1 MKRRIY
7 KEAVQLSAR
16 TGLPVQRYKNMKIK
30 CIALDLDRTTLDS
43 QGHLS
48 EENRAAVESAAAA
61 GVHVVVASGRSLDSL
76 PAEITDITG
85 VRYAI
90 TSNGAAVYDLR
101 ERKCLRQFKMTPES
115 VEDILWHTE
124 MERIKA
130 TYGEAAEMS
139 EIEVPETEIYETE
152 ISYEAFIDGRAFA
165 ESRYVADPVR
175 FGAMPQAISY
185 IQGTRAPVEDMRT
198 FIRAHRSELDC
209 IDLVVKSEDMKR
221 RLWKNLREN
230 VRDVYIT
237 SSVRQLLEISHRDAG
252 KESGAKF
259 LLEYLG
265 LIREELAAFG
275 DGDND
280 SGLLKFAG
288 IGFAVANASPECRDA
303 ADEIVASN
311 DENGVAQG
319 IQKILAMERIL

>member
-1 MKRRIY
+1 
-7 KEAVQLSAR
+7 
-16 TGLPVQRYKNMKIK
+16 MKIK

-48 EENRAAVESAAAA
+48 EENRTAIESAVAD
-61 GVHVVVASGRSLDSL
+61 GIHVVVASGRSLDSL
-76 PAEITDITG
+76 PAEITDIKG
-85 VRYAI
+85 IRYAI
-90 TSNGAAVYDLR
+90 TSNGAAVYDLS
-101 ERKCLRQFKMTPES
+101 ERKCLRQFKMTPAS
-115 VEDILWHTE
+115 VEDILRH
-124 MERIKA
+124 MEPERMKDA
-130 TYGEAAEMS
+130 YGEAAGMSEVEMS
-139 EIEVPETEIYETE
+139 EIE
-152 ISYEAFIDGRAFA
+152 ISYEAFIDGKAFA

-198 FIRAHRSELDC
+198 FICEHKSELDC
-209 IDLVVKSEDMKR
+209 IDLVVKNEDMKR
-221 RLWKNLREN
+221 KLWKNLQES

-265 LIREELAAFG
+265 LAREELAAFG

-280 SGLLKFAG
+280 SGLLQYAG

-311 DENGVAQG
+311 DDNGVAQG
-319 IQKILAMERIL
+319 INKILRKSGSGSL

>member
-1 MKRRIY
+1 
-7 KEAVQLSAR
+7 
-16 TGLPVQRYKNMKIK
+16 MKIK

-48 EENRAAVESAAAA
+48 EENRTAIESAVAD

-76 PAEITDITG
+76 PAEITDIKG
-85 VRYAI
+85 IRVAI
-90 TSNGAAVYDLR
+90 TSNGAAVYDLS
-101 ERKCLRQFKMTPES
+101 ERKCLRQFKMTPAS
-115 VEDILWHTE
+115 VEDILRHTE
-124 MERIKA
+124 PERLKVA
-130 TYGEAAEMS
+130 YGEAAGMSEVEMS
-139 EIEVPETEIYETE
+139 EIE

-165 ESRYVADPVR
+165 ESRYVSDPVR

-198 FIRAHRSELDC
+198 FICEHKSELDC
-209 IDLVVKSEDMKR
+209 IDLVVKNEDMKR
-221 RLWKNLREN
+221 KLWKNLREN

-265 LIREELAAFG
+265 LAREELAAFG

-280 SGLLKFAG
+280 SGLLQYAG
-288 IGFAVANASPECRDA
+288 IGFAVANASLECRDA

-319 IQKILAMERIL
+319 INKILRKSGSGS

>member
-1 MKRRIY
+1 M
-7 KEAVQLSAR
+7 EV
-16 TGLPVQRYKNMKIK
+16 K

-48 EENRAAVESAAAA
+48 EENRTVIESAVAA

-76 PAEITDITG
+76 PEEITDIAG

-90 TSNGAAVYDLR
+90 TSNGAAVYDLCQ
-101 ERKCLRQFKMTPES
+101 RKCLRQFKMTPAS
-115 VEDILWHTE
+115 AEDILRHTE
-124 MERIKA
+124 PERMKDV
-130 TYGEAAEMS
+130 YGKAAEMS
-139 EIEVPETEIYETE
+139 EAEMPEIE

-175 FGAMPQAISY
+175 FGAMPRAIPY
-185 IQGTRAPVEDMRT
+185 IQSTRMPVEDMRT
-198 FIRAHRSELDC
+198 FIREHKSELDC
-209 IDLVVKSEDMKR
+209 IDLVIKSEDMKHK
-221 RLWKNLREN
+221 LWENLQKN

-265 LIREELAAFG
+265 LTREELAAFG

-280 SGLLKFAG
+280 SGLLKYAG
-288 IGFAVANASPECRDA
+288 IGFAVANG
-303 ADEIVASN
+303 N
-311 DENGVAQG
+311 Q
-319 IQKILAMERIL
+319 

>member
-1 MKRRIY
+1 
-7 KEAVQLSAR
+7 
-16 TGLPVQRYKNMKIK
+16 MKIR

-48 EENRAAVESAAAA
+48 EENRRAIVNAVAA
-61 GVHVVVASGRSLDSL
+61 GVYVVVASGRSLGSL

-85 VRYAI
+85 IRYAI
-90 TSNGAAVYDLR
+90 TSNGAAVYDLC
-101 ERKCLRQFKMTPES
+101 ERKCLRQFKMTSES
-115 VEDILWHTE
+115 AEDILRHTDP
-124 MERIKA
+124 ERMKDA
-130 TYGEAAEMS
+130 YGEAAGMSEVEMS
-139 EIEVPETEIYETE
+139 EIE

-165 ESRYVADPVR
+165 ERRYVADPVR

-198 FIRAHRSELDC
+198 FIREHKSELDC
-209 IDLVVKSEDMKR
+209 IDLVVKSEDMKHK
-221 RLWKNLREN
+221 LWKNLREN

-265 LIREELAAFG
+265 LTREELAAFG

-280 SGLLKFAG
+280 SGLLKYAG

-319 IQKILAMERIL
+319 INKILAMGEERAGIRL

>member
-1 MKRRIY
+1 M
-7 KEAVQLSAR
+7 E
-16 TGLPVQRYKNMKIK
+16 IK

-48 EENRAAVESAAAA
+48 EENRTAIGRAASA

-76 PAEITDITG
+76 PAEITEIPG

-90 TSNGAAVYDLR
+90 TSNGAAVYDLC

-115 VEDILWHTE
+115 VEDILRHTE
-124 MERIKA
+124 QGRMK
-130 TYGEAAEMS
+130 
-139 EIEVPETEIYETE
+139 IEYLEETE

-175 FGAMPQAISY
+175 FGAMPQAIPY
-185 IQGTRAPVEDMRT
+185 IQSTRRPIEDMRT
-198 FIRAHRSELDC
+198 FIREHKSELDC
-209 IDLVVKSEDMKR
+209 IDLVVKSEEMKNK
-221 RLWKNLREN
+221 LWKNLWEN
-230 VRDVYIT
+230 VSDVYIT
-237 SSVRQLLEISHRDAG
+237 SSVKQLLEISHRDAG

-265 LIREELAAFG
+265 LTREELAAFG

-280 SGLLKFAG
+280 SGLLKYAG

-319 IQKILAMERIL
+319 INKILAM

>member
-1 MKRRIY
+1 M
-7 KEAVQLSAR
+7 Q
-16 TGLPVQRYKNMKIK
+16 IK

-115 VEDILWHTE
+115 VEDILRHTE
-124 MERIKA
+124 AERIKA

-175 FGAMPQAISY
+175 FGAMPQAVPY
-185 IQGTRAPVEDMRT
+185 IQSTRMPVEDMRT

-230 VRDVYIT
+230 VREGYIT

-265 LIREELAAFG
+265 LTREELAAFG

>member
-1 MKRRIY
+1 M
-7 KEAVQLSAR
+7 E
-16 TGLPVQRYKNMKIK
+16 IK

-48 EENRAAVESAAAA
+48 EENRTAIGRAASA
-61 GVHVVVASGRSLDSL
+61 GIHVVVASGRSLDSL
-76 PAEITDITG
+76 PAEITEIPG

-90 TSNGAAVYDLR
+90 TSNGAAVYDLC

-115 VEDILWHTE
+115 VEDILRHTE
-124 MERIKA
+124 QGRMK
-130 TYGEAAEMS
+130 
-139 EIEVPETEIYETE
+139 IEYLEETE

-175 FGAMPQAISY
+175 FGAMPQAIPY
-185 IQGTRAPVEDMRT
+185 IQSTRRPIEDMRT
-198 FIRAHRSELDC
+198 FIREHKSELDC
-209 IDLVVKSEDMKR
+209 IDLVVKSEEMKNK
-221 RLWKNLREN
+221 LWKNLWEN
-230 VRDVYIT
+230 VSDVYIT
-237 SSVRQLLEISHRDAG
+237 SSVKQLLEISHRDAG

-265 LIREELAAFG
+265 LTREELAAFG

-280 SGLLKFAG
+280 SGLLKYAG
-288 IGFAVANASPECRDA
+288 IGFAVANASPECREA

-311 DENGVAQG
+311 DEYGVAQG
-319 IQKILAMERIL
+319 INKILAM

>member
-1 MKRRIY
+1 M
-7 KEAVQLSAR
+7 EV
-16 TGLPVQRYKNMKIK
+16 K

-48 EENRAAVESAAAA
+48 EENRTVIESAVAA

-76 PAEITDITG
+76 PEEITDIAG

-90 TSNGAAVYDLR
+90 TSNGAAVYDLCQ
-101 ERKCLRQFKMTPES
+101 RKCLRQFKMTPAS
-115 VEDILWHTE
+115 AEDILRHTE
-124 MERIKA
+124 PERMKDV
-130 TYGEAAEMS
+130 YGKAAEMS
-139 EIEVPETEIYETE
+139 EAEMPEIE

-175 FGAMPQAISY
+175 FGAMPQAIPY
-185 IQGTRAPVEDMRT
+185 IQSTRRPIEDMRT
-198 FIRAHRSELDC
+198 FIREHKSELDC
-209 IDLVVKSEDMKR
+209 IDLVIKSEDMKHK
-221 RLWKNLREN
+221 LWENLQKN

-265 LIREELAAFG
+265 LTREELAAFG

-280 SGLLKFAG
+280 SGLLKYAG
-288 IGFAVANASPECRDA
+288 IGFVVANASPECRDA

-319 IQKILAMERIL
+319 INKILAM

>member
-1 MKRRIY
+1 M
-7 KEAVQLSAR
+7 E
-16 TGLPVQRYKNMKIK
+16 IK

-48 EENRAAVESAAAA
+48 EENRTAIGRSASA

-76 PAEITDITG
+76 PAEITEIPG

-90 TSNGAAVYDLR
+90 TSNGAAVYDLC

-115 VEDILWHTE
+115 VEDILRHTE
-124 MERIKA
+124 QGRMK
-130 TYGEAAEMS
+130 
-139 EIEVPETEIYETE
+139 IEYLEETE

-165 ESRYVADPVR
+165 ESRYVAAPVR
-175 FGAMPQAISY
+175 FGAMPQAIPY
-185 IQGTRAPVEDMRT
+185 IQSTRRPIEDMRT
-198 FIRAHRSELDC
+198 FIREHKSELDC
-209 IDLVVKSEDMKR
+209 IDLVVKSEEMKNK
-221 RLWKNLREN
+221 LWKNLREN
-230 VRDVYIT
+230 VSDVYIT
-237 SSVRQLLEISHRDAG
+237 SSVKQLLEISHRDAG

-265 LIREELAAFG
+265 LTREELAAFG

-280 SGLLKFAG
+280 SGLLKYAG
-288 IGFAVANASPECRDA
+288 IGFAVANASPECREA

-311 DENGVAQG
+311 DEYGVAQG
-319 IQKILAMERIL
+319 INKILAM

>member
-1 MKRRIY
+1 
-7 KEAVQLSAR
+7 
-16 TGLPVQRYKNMKIK
+16 MKIK

-48 EENRAAVESAAAA
+48 GENRRAIENAVAA
-61 GVHVVVASGRSLDSL
+61 GVYVVVASGRSLDSL
-76 PAEITDITG
+76 PAEITDIKG
-85 VRYAI
+85 IRYAI
-90 TSNGAAVYDLR
+90 TSNGAAVYDLC

-115 VEDILWHTE
+115 AEDILRHTE
-124 MERIKA
+124 PERMKVA
-130 TYGEAAEMS
+130 YGEAAGMSEVEMS
-139 EIEVPETEIYETE
+139 EIE

-198 FIRAHRSELDC
+198 FICEHKSELDC
-209 IDLVVKSEDMKR
+209 IDLVVKNEDMKR
-221 RLWKNLREN
+221 KLWKNLREN

-265 LIREELAAFG
+265 LAREELAAFG

-280 SGLLKFAG
+280 SGLLQYAG

-311 DENGVAQG
+311 DDNGVAQG
-319 IQKILAMERIL
+319 INKILRKSGSGS

>member
-1 MKRRIY
+1 
-7 KEAVQLSAR
+7 
-16 TGLPVQRYKNMKIK
+16 
-30 CIALDLDRTTLDS
+30 
-43 QGHLS
+43 
-48 EENRAAVESAAAA
+48 
-61 GVHVVVASGRSLDSL
+61 
-76 PAEITDITG
+76 
-85 VRYAI
+85 
-90 TSNGAAVYDLR
+90 
-101 ERKCLRQFKMTPES
+101 MTPES
-115 VEDILWHTE
+115 AEDILRHTDP
-124 MERIKA
+124 ERMKDA
-130 TYGEAAEMS
+130 YGEAVGMSEVEMS
-139 EIEVPETEIYETE
+139 EIE

-165 ESRYVADPVR
+165 ESRYVADPLR

-198 FIRAHRSELDC
+198 FIREHKSELDC
-209 IDLVVKSEDMKR
+209 IDLVVKSEDMKHK
-221 RLWKNLREN
+221 LWKNLREN

-265 LIREELAAFG
+265 LTREELAAFG

-280 SGLLKFAG
+280 SGLLKYAG

-319 IQKILAMERIL
+319 IHKILAM

>member
-16 TGLPVQRYKNMKIK
+16 TGLSVQRYKNMKIK

-115 VEDILWHTE
+115 VEDILRHTE
-124 MERIKA
+124 TERIKA

-175 FGAMPQAISY
+175 FGAMPQAVPY
-185 IQGTRAPVEDMRT
+185 IQSTRMPVEDMRT

-221 RLWKNLREN
+221 KLWKNLREN

-265 LIREELAAFG
+265 LTREELAAFG

>member
-1 MKRRIY
+1 
-7 KEAVQLSAR
+7 
-16 TGLPVQRYKNMKIK
+16 MKIK

-48 EENRAAVESAAAA
+48 EENRTAIESAVAV

-76 PAEITDITG
+76 PAEITDIKG
-85 VRYAI
+85 IRYAI
-90 TSNGAAVYDLR
+90 TSNGAAVYDLS
-101 ERKCLRQFKMTPES
+101 ERKCLRQFKMTPAS
-115 VEDILWHTE
+115 VEDILRH
-124 MERIKA
+124 MEPERVKDV
-130 TYGEAAEMS
+130 YGNASEIPEAEMS
-139 EIEVPETEIYETE
+139 EIE
-152 ISYEAFIDGRAFA
+152 ISYEAFIDGKAFA

-198 FIRAHRSELDC
+198 FICEHKSELDC
-209 IDLVVKSEDMKR
+209 IDLVVKNEDMKR
-221 RLWKNLREN
+221 KLWKNLQES

-265 LIREELAAFG
+265 LTREELAAFG

-280 SGLLKFAG
+280 SGLLKYAG
-288 IGFAVANASPECRDA
+288 IGFAVANASPEKNEC
-303 ADEIVASN
+303 
-311 DENGVAQG
+311 
-319 IQKILAMERIL
+319 

>member
-1 MKRRIY
+1 
-7 KEAVQLSAR
+7 
-16 TGLPVQRYKNMKIK
+16 MKIK

-48 EENRAAVESAAAA
+48 EENRTAIESAVAD

-76 PAEITDITG
+76 PAEITDIKG
-85 VRYAI
+85 IRYAI
-90 TSNGAAVYDLR
+90 TSNGAAVYDLS

-115 VEDILWHTE
+115 AEDILRHTE
-124 MERIKA
+124 PERMKVA
-130 TYGEAAEMS
+130 YGEAAGMSEVEMS
-139 EIEVPETEIYETE
+139 EIE

-198 FIRAHRSELDC
+198 FICEHKSELDC
-209 IDLVVKSEDMKR
+209 IDLVVKNEDMKHK
-221 RLWKNLREN
+221 LWKNLREN
-230 VRDVYIT
+230 VGDVYIT
-237 SSVRQLLEISHRDAG
+237 SSVKQLLEISHRDAG

-265 LIREELAAFG
+265 LTREELAAFG

-280 SGLLKFAG
+280 SGLLRFAG
-288 IGFAVANASPECRDA
+288 IGFAVANASAGCRDA

-319 IQKILAMERIL
+319 INKILEI

>member
-1 MKRRIY
+1 M
-7 KEAVQLSAR
+7 Q
-16 TGLPVQRYKNMKIK
+16 IK

-48 EENRAAVESAAAA
+48 GENRRAIENAVAA
-61 GVHVVVASGRSLDSL
+61 GVYVVVASGRSLDSL

-85 VRYAI
+85 IRYAI

-101 ERKCLRQFKMTPES
+101 ERKCLRQFKMTPAS
-115 VEDILWHTE
+115 VEDILRHTE
-124 MERIKA
+124 PERMKDA
-130 TYGEAAEMS
+130 YGEAAGMSEVEMS
-139 EIEVPETEIYETE
+139 EIE
-152 ISYEAFIDGRAFA
+152 ISYEAFIDGKAFA

-198 FIRAHRSELDC
+198 FICEHKSELDC
-209 IDLVVKSEDMKR
+209 IDLVVKNEDMKHK
-221 RLWKNLREN
+221 LWKNLREN

-265 LIREELAAFG
+265 LAREELAAYTRSRV
-275 DGDND
+275 D
-280 SGLLKFAG
+280 SGLLKYAG
-288 IGFAVANASPECRDA
+288 IGFAVANASLECRDA

-311 DENGVAQG
+311 DDNGVAQG
-319 IQKILAMERIL
+319 INKILAM

>member
-1 MKRRIY
+1 M
-7 KEAVQLSAR
+7 Q
-16 TGLPVQRYKNMKIK
+16 IK

-48 EENRAAVESAAAA
+48 GENRRAIENAVAA
-61 GVHVVVASGRSLDSL
+61 GVYVVVASGRSLDSL

-85 VRYAI
+85 IRYAI

-101 ERKCLRQFKMTPES
+101 ERKCLRQFKMTPAS
-115 VEDILWHTE
+115 VEDILRHTE
-124 MERIKA
+124 PERMKDA
-130 TYGEAAEMS
+130 YGEAAGMSEVEMS
-139 EIEVPETEIYETE
+139 EIE
-152 ISYEAFIDGRAFA
+152 ISYEAFIDGKAFA

-198 FIRAHRSELDC
+198 FICEHKSELDC
-209 IDLVVKSEDMKR
+209 IDLVVKNEDMKHK
-221 RLWKNLREN
+221 LWKNLREN

-265 LIREELAAFG
+265 LAREELAAFG
-275 DGDND
+275 D
-280 SGLLKFAG
+280 
-288 IGFAVANASPECRDA
+288 
-303 ADEIVASN
+303 
-311 DENGVAQG
+311 
-319 IQKILAMERIL
+319 